1 MPKIAEILSPEHEG
15 KDVEIRG
22 WIYRTRSSG
31 SLVFAVLRD
40 STGVVQVTVN
50 KEDVPEKDFDDAE
63 KALIETSVIAKGT
76 VAKDERAPGGFEI
89 RAKSFRVVG
98 FAEKYPI
105 TKDQSTEFLLEKRH
119 LWIRSRK
126 MTNIMKVR
134 STVFGS
140 IHDFFRDNGYWEV
153 QAPTLTPAMVEGGS
167 TLFKV
172 DYYDKEIYLTQSW
185 QLYAEAMVMALEKIY
200 TIAPSFR
207 AEKFRTTRH
216 LTEYWHAEMEIAWEG
231 MDECIKE
238 GEKLISYICQKVVE
252 KNKPELEGLGR
263 DPDYFESQ
271 VPPFPRMKY
280 DEAIEMLQ
288 KKGMDVDWGKDLRT
302 LEERALMGEFDKPL
316 IVTHYPK
323 EIMAFYKP
331 KDPDNP
337 KLALCFDFI
346 APEIGDEII
355 GGSERDADIK
365 EIIKSLEREGEDI
378 SRYEWYLD
386 SRRYGS
392 VQHSGFGMGIERV
405 VQWICGLDHIRD
417 TIPFPRTIARY
428 FP

>member
-1 MPKIAEILSPEHEG
+1 MPKIAEILSDDYEG
-15 KDVEIRG
+15 KEVEIKG

-31 SLVFAVLRD
+31 SLVFAVIRD

-50 KEDVPEKDFDDAE
+50 KDDVPEKDFSDAE
-63 KALIETSVIAKGT
+63 KALIESSVMAKGT
-76 VAKDERAPGGFEI
+76 VAKDERAPGGYEI
-89 RAKSFRVVG
+89 RASGFKVVG
-98 FAEKYPI
+98 FADKYPI
-105 TKDQSTEFLLEKRH
+105 TKDQSTELLLDQRH

-126 MTNIMKVR
+126 MTNVLKIR
-134 STVFGS
+134 STVFGA
-140 IHDFFRDNGYWEV
+140 IHDYFRNNGYWEV
-153 QAPTLTPAMVEGGS
+153 QAPILTPSMVEGGS

-172 DYYDKEIYLTQSW
+172 DYYEKEIYLAQSW

-200 TIAPSFR
+200 CIAPSFR

-238 GEKLISYICQKVVE
+238 GEKLISHINQIVAE
-252 KNKPELEGLGR
+252 KNVPELEALKR
-263 DPDYFESQ
+263 DPEYLKSQ

-288 KKGMDVDWGKDLRT
+288 KKGMNVDWGKDLRT
-302 LEERALMGEFDKPL
+302 LEERALMGDFDKPL

-331 KDPDNP
+331 RDPENP
-337 KLALCFDFI
+337 DVALCFDFI

-355 GGSERDADIK
+355 GGSERDADID
-365 EIIKSLEREGEDI
+365 EIIKSLEREGEDV

-386 SRRYGS
+386 SRRFGS
-392 VQHSGFGMGIERV
+392 IQHSGFGMGIERV
-405 VQWICGLDHIRD
+405 VQWICGLEHIRD
-417 TIPFPRTIARY
+417 AIPFPRTVARY
-428 FP
+428 YP

>member
-1 MPKIAEILSPEHEG
+1 MPKVTDILSEEWEG
-15 KDVEIRG
+15 RTVEIRG

-31 SLVFAVLRD
+31 SLAFIVIRD
-40 STGVVQVTVN
+40 STGIIQVTVN
-50 KEDVPEKDFDDAE
+50 KDEVSEKDFEDAE
-63 KALIETSVIAKGT
+63 KALIESSVAVRGTIAK
-76 VAKDERAPGGFEI
+76 DDRAPGGYEI
-89 RAKSFRVVG
+89 RATDFKVVH

-105 TKDQSTEFLLEKRH
+105 TKDQSTEFLLDKRH

-126 MTNIMKVR
+126 MTSVLKVR

-140 IHDFFRDNGYWEV
+140 IHEFFRDNGYWEV

-172 DYYDKEIYLTQSW
+172 QYYDKEIFLTQSW

-231 MDECIKE
+231 MDECIRE
-238 GEKLISYICQKVVE
+238 GENLISYICHQVAV
-252 KNKPELEGLGR
+252 KNRPELELLER
-263 DPDYFESQ
+263 DPEYLKSQ
-271 VPPFPRMKY
+271 TSPFPRMRY

-288 KKGMDVDWGKDLRT
+288 KKGMDVEWGKDLRT
-302 LEERALMGEFDKPL
+302 LEERALMGEFEKPL

-331 KDPDNP
+331 RDPESPDV
-337 KLALCFDFI
+337 ALCFDFI

-355 GGSERDADIK
+355 GGSERDANID

-378 SRYEWYLD
+378 SRYDWYLD
-386 SRRYGS
+386 SRRFGS
-392 VQHSGFGMGIERV
+392 VQHSGFGMGIERM
-405 VQWICGLDHIRD
+405 VQWICGLEHIRD
-417 TIPFPRTIARY
+417 AIPFPRTVARY
-428 FP
+428 YP

>member
-1 MPKIAEILSPEHEG
+1 MPKIDEILSEEWEG
-15 KDVEIRG
+15 KSVEIRG

-31 SLVFAVLRD
+31 SLVFIIIRD
-40 STGVVQVTVN
+40 STGIIQATIN
-50 KEDVPEKDFDDAE
+50 KDEVAEKDFEDAE
-63 KALIETSVIAKGT
+63 KALIESSVAVRGT
-76 VAKDERAPGGFEI
+76 VAKDDRAPGGYEI
-89 RAKSFRVVG
+89 RATDFKVIH

-105 TKDQSTEFLLEKRH
+105 TKDQSTEFLLDKRH

-126 MTNIMKVR
+126 MTSIMKVR
-134 STVFGS
+134 STVFGA
-140 IHDFFRDNGYWEV
+140 IHEFFRNNGYWEV

-172 DYYDKEIYLTQSW
+172 EYYDKEIFLTQSW

-231 MDECIKE
+231 MEECVRE
-238 GEKLISYICQKVVE
+238 GENLISYICRQVAD
-252 KNKPELEGLGR
+252 KNKQELEILER
-263 DPDYFESQ
+263 DPEYLKSQ
-271 VPPFPRMKY
+271 TPPFPRMKY

-288 KKGMDVDWGKDLRT
+288 KRGLAVDWGKDLRT
-302 LEERALMGEFDKPL
+302 LEERALMGDFEKPL

-331 KDPDNP
+331 RDPENP
-337 KLALCFDFI
+337 DVALCFDFI

-355 GGSERDADIK
+355 GGSERDADID
-365 EIIKSLEREGEDI
+365 EIIRSLEREGEDI
-378 SRYEWYLD
+378 SRYDWYLD

-405 VQWICGLDHIRD
+405 VQWICGLEHIRD
-417 TIPFPRTIARY
+417 AIPFPRTVARY
-428 FP
+428 YP

>member
-1 MPKIAEILSPEHEG
+1 MPKIDEILSEEWEG
-15 KDVEIRG
+15 KSVEIRG

-31 SLVFAVLRD
+31 SLVFIIIRD
-40 STGVVQVTVN
+40 STGIIQATIN
-50 KEDVPEKDFDDAE
+50 KDEVAEKDFEDAE
-63 KALIETSVIAKGT
+63 KALIESSVAVRGT
-76 VAKDERAPGGFEI
+76 VAKDDRAPGGYEI
-89 RAKSFRVVG
+89 RATDFKVIH

-105 TKDQSTEFLLEKRH
+105 TKDQSTEFLLDKRH

-126 MTNIMKVR
+126 MTSVMKVR
-134 STVFGS
+134 STVFGA
-140 IHDFFRDNGYWEV
+140 IHEFFRNNGYWEV

-172 DYYDKEIYLTQSW
+172 EYYDKEIFLTQSW

-231 MDECIKE
+231 MEECIRE
-238 GEKLISYICQKVVE
+238 GENLISYICHQVAD
-252 KNKPELEGLGR
+252 KNKQELEILER
-263 DPDYFESQ
+263 DPEYLKSQ
-271 VPPFPRMKY
+271 TPPFPRMKY

-288 KKGMDVDWGKDLRT
+288 KRGLAVDWGKDLRT
-302 LEERALMGEFDKPL
+302 LEERALMGDFEKPL

-331 KDPDNP
+331 RDPENP
-337 KLALCFDFI
+337 DVALCFDFI

-355 GGSERDADIK
+355 GGSERDADID
-365 EIIKSLEREGEDI
+365 EIIRSLEREGEDI
-378 SRYEWYLD
+378 SRYDWYLD

-405 VQWICGLDHIRD
+405 VQWICGLEHIRD
-417 TIPFPRTIARY
+417 AIPFPRTVARY
-428 FP
+428 YP